1 MNDGSQNLIAIGA
14 RNRMARAVELVEAF
28 LSGLLPFDPA
38 RDYTPKELEP
48 YDALSDRFVRATEA
62 SLKFFRSYER
72 VMFAENSDT
81 LRDLLSRMH
90 KLSLISS
97 VQLWIA
103 MRDIRNRIVHDYL
116 PEKLKE
122 MNDMVMG
129 EMSTELSSAKNHVL
143 ALDLVKN
150 GDYSSYAPD

>member
-1 MNDGSQNLIAIGA
+1 MSQKLIADSA
-14 RNRMARAVELVEAF
+14 RNRMARAVELVEAS
-28 LSGLLPFDPA
+28 LTGLLPFDPP
-38 RDYTPKELEP
+38 RTYTPKELEP

-72 VMFAENSDT
+72 AMFAENSDT

-90 KLSLISS
+90 KLTLVSS
-97 VQLWIA
+97 VQLWIS

-122 MNDMVMG
+122 LNDMIMG
-129 EMSTELSSAKNHVL
+129 EMGAELSSARINVL
-143 ALDLVKN
+143 KLDLAES
-150 GDYSSYAPD
+150 GD

>member
-1 MNDGSQNLIAIGA
+1 MSQKLIADSA
-14 RNRMARAVELVEAF
+14 RNRMARAVELVEAS
-28 LSGLLPFDPA
+28 LTGLLPFDPA
-38 RDYTPKELEP
+38 KTYTPKELEP

-72 VMFAENSDT
+72 AMFAENSDT

-90 KLSLISS
+90 KLSLVSS

-122 MNDMVMG
+122 FNDMILG
-129 EMSTELSSAKNHVL
+129 EMGAGLSSARINVL
-143 ALDLVKN
+143 KLDLAES
-150 GDYSSYAPD
+150 GD

>member
-1 MNDGSQNLIAIGA
+1 MSQHLIADSA
-14 RNRMARAVELVEAF
+14 RKRMARGVELVEAS
-28 LSGLLPFDPA
+28 LTGLLPFDPA
-38 RDYTPKELEP
+38 RTYTPKELEP

-72 VMFAENSDT
+72 DMFAENSDT

-90 KLSLISS
+90 KLSLVSS

-122 MNDMVMG
+122 LNDMIMG
-129 EMSTELSSAKNHVL
+129 EMEAELSSAKIDVLKLVL
-143 ALDLVKN
+143 AES
-150 GDYSSYAPD
+150 GD

>member
-1 MNDGSQNLIAIGA
+1 MSQNLIADSA
-14 RNRMARAVELVEAF
+14 TNRMARAVELVEAS
-28 LSGLLPFDPA
+28 LTGLPPFDPA
-38 RDYTPKELEP
+38 KTYTPKELEP

-72 VMFAENSDT
+72 AMFAENSDT

-90 KLSLISS
+90 KLSLVSS

-103 MRDIRNRIVHDYL
+103 MRDIMNRIVHDYL

-122 MNDMVMG
+122 LNDMIMG
-129 EMSTELSSAKNHVL
+129 EMGAELSSAKINVL
-143 ALDLVKN
+143 ALDLAES
-150 GDYSSYAPD
+150 GD

>member
-1 MNDGSQNLIAIGA
+1 
-14 RNRMARAVELVEAF
+14 MARAVDLVEAS
-28 LSGLLPFDPA
+28 LTGLPPFDPA
-38 RDYTPKELEP
+38 RTYTPKELEP

-72 VMFAENSDT
+72 IMFAENSDT

-90 KLSLISS
+90 KLSIISS
-97 VQLWIA
+97 AQLWIA

-122 MNDMVMG
+122 LNDMIMG
-129 EMSTELSSAKNHVL
+129 NMGAELSSVKIT
-143 ALDLVKN
+143 ALNLEMPKSAD
-150 GDYSSYAPD
+150 

>member
-1 MNDGSQNLIAIGA
+1 MINVMSQNLIADSA
-14 RNRMARAVELVEAF
+14 RNRMARAVELVEAS
-28 LSGLLPFDPA
+28 LTGLLPFDPA
-38 RDYTPKELEP
+38 RTYTPKELEP

-72 VMFAENSDT
+72 AMFAENSDT

-90 KLSLISS
+90 KLSLVSS
-97 VQLWIA
+97 VQQWIA

-122 MNDMVMG
+122 LNDMIMG
-129 EMSTELSSAKNHVL
+129 EMGAELTSAKDHVL
-143 ALDLVKN
+143 KLDLAN
-150 GDYSSYAPD
+150 NRP

>member
-1 MNDGSQNLIAIGA
+1 MSQNLIAESA
-14 RNRMARAVELVEAF
+14 RNRMARAVELVEAS
-28 LSGLLPFDPA
+28 LTGLPPFDPA
-38 RDYTPKELEP
+38 KTYTPKELEP

-72 VMFAENSDT
+72 AMFAENSDT

-90 KLSLISS
+90 KLSLVSS

-103 MRDIRNRIVHDYL
+103 MRDIRNRLVHDYL

-122 MNDMVMG
+122 LNDMIMG
-129 EMSTELSSAKNHVL
+129 EMGAELSSVKIKVL
-143 ALDLVKN
+143 KLDLAEN
-150 GDYSSYAPD
+150 RD